1 MCVRIFNPIHIGWQ
15 NCEKR
20 SRAEQRC
27 PFSQTPVYKIHRLT
41 LMLVLGAYIKS
52 PFFPPS
58 SRTKTRTLTHTHTHS
73 DILIQKDLSRSLYY
87 RVYSPKPASV
97 KVLCTRLCSF
107 TQSLSLQDNP
117 KNIEGNNQ
125 LQFRFQCFGFAVV
138 AFLQRQT
145 NKYFIWWGR

>member
-15 NCEKR
+15 SCEKR

-27 PFSQTPVYKIHRLT
+27 PFSQTPVYTIHRLT

-52 PFFPPS
+52 PFFPQAAGPKLVHS
-58 SRTKTRTLTHTHTHS
+58 HTHS

-107 TQSLSLQDNP
+107 TQSLSPGQSEEHRRQQSVAVP
-117 KNIEGNNQ
+117 FPMFWICCC
-125 LQFRFQCFGFAVV
+125 CFSSEA
-138 AFLQRQT
+138 
-145 NKYFIWWGR
+145 NKQIFYLVG